1 MNKIEIENIVN
12 SHLEGKLTFLVD
24 VEVKKGNVINVYV
37 DSDEGVSIS
46 ECAELSRFIES
57 CLDREKE
64 DFELR
69 VSSPGL
75 DKPFKLL
82 RQYNRYIGKE
92 INVLTK
98 DERKFEGELK
108 SLSEEYLEILIKQG
122 QKARASTKSER
133 LSFSDVKEAW
143 PVISFKSKS
152 ENYKNN

>member
-12 SHLEGKLTFLVD
+12 SHLEGKMTFLVD
-24 VEVKKGNVINVYV
+24 IEVKKGNVINVYV
-37 DSDEGVSIS
+37 DSDEGVSIA

-82 RQYNRYIGKE
+82 RQYNRYIGQE
-92 INVLTK
+92 IKVFTT
-98 DERKFEGELK
+98 DDRKLEGELK
-108 SLSEEYLEILIKQG
+108 ALSEEYLEMSIKQG
-122 QKARASTKSER
+122 KKAMVQKTER
-133 LSFSDVKEAW
+133 LSFTEVKEAW